1 MKHRVIIQPPA
12 LDDIDEAC
20 GWLAARSP
28 EAAARWL
35 EGMFAAIQT
44 LESNPERCGLAPE
57 NNHVEYEIRQFLCGR
72 GRNVYRVLYTIQ
84 AGAVRILH
92 VRHAA
97 RRFLNREDFPEEQ
110 P

>member
-1 MKHRVIIQPPA
+1 MKYRVIIQPPA
-12 LDDIDEAC
+12 FDDLDEAC
-20 GWLAARSP
+20 GWLAARST

-44 LESNPERCGLAPE
+44 LEANPERCGLAPE
-57 NNHVEYEIRQFLCGR
+57 KDCVDYEIRQFLCGR
-72 GRNVYRVLYTIQ
+72 GRNVYRVLFTIN

-92 VRHAA
+92 VPHAA
-97 RRFLNREDFPEEQ
+97 RRFFSPEDFPEEQ

>member
-1 MKHRVIIQPPA
+1 MKHRIIIQPSA
-12 LDDIDEAC
+12 FDEIDEAC
-20 GWLAARSP
+20 GWLAAQSP

-57 NNHVEYEIRQFLCGR
+57 DNYVDYEIRQFLYGR
-72 GRNVYRVLYTIQ
+72 RRNVYRVLFTIQ
-84 AGAVRILH
+84 GSAVRILH

-97 RRFLNREDFPEEQ
+97 RTFFNPEDLPEEA
-110 P
+110 

>member
-1 MKHRVIIQPPA
+1 MKYRVIIQPPA
-12 LDDIDEAC
+12 FDDIDEAC

-35 EGMFAAIQT
+35 DSMFAAIQT

-57 NNHVEYEIRQFLCGR
+57 NDSVDYEIRQLLCGR
-72 GRNVYRVLYTIQ
+72 RQNVYRALFTIQ
-84 AGAVRILH
+84 AGVVRILH

-97 RRFLNREDFPEEQ
+97 RTFLTVEDLPEGA
-110 P
+110 